1 MSSNDRLNKIILAA
15 SAIGSL
21 KKETRIG
28 AITPKR
34 VGVILDRLLSLIYG
48 QDITTGGENAGDIED
63 DDTLLSDLINKVSVD
78 TENMLLKY
86 QESENEVYVCPVE
99 MLSVPSAPSY
109 SESTTITTVNNSKTI
124 NITNNT
130 EGAVVL
136 YCITSNGD
144 EPDDPDRIE
153 NPSTG
158 TGITLQGIQSSE
170 TMTYKIKAI
179 AKYRGLFSAT
189 LNLTIT
195 TYRKVKTPSIEV
207 PDTNEYDIART
218 VTLSC
223 DTDDAAIYYTTDGTA
238 PYYNDSEDKNGTL
251 YTAPIPFSVNA
262 KNMPATKSV
271 KAIAVK
277 GNWVSSEVKSETSIK
292 LGAKRAYIGFSTK
305 SMLER
310 QADIEGLQQEIKG
323 TTPSLN
329 TLYTITQNTGGANG
343 YIWIC
348 CVGEITP
355 SKVFA
360 SADAVIDMGF
370 ESKGQVSGWN
380 CYRIGNVV
388 NETSTT
394 LIIKS

>member
-1 MSSNDRLNKIILAA
+1 MSNDRLSKIIIAA

-63 DDTLLSDLINKVSVD
+63 DDTILSDLINKVSVD

-86 QESENEVYVCPVE
+86 KESENEVYVCPVE

-109 SESTTITTVNNSKTI
+109 SGSATITTVDNSKTI

-170 TMTYKIKAI
+170 TKTYKIKAI

-195 TYRKVKTPSIEV
+195 TYRKVKTPSIV
-207 PDTNEYDIART
+207 ADADEYGISRN

-223 DTDDAAIYYTTDGTA
+223 ATDGAAIYYTTDGTT

-262 KNMPATKSV
+262 KNTPTTKSV

-277 GNWVSSEVKSETSIK
+277 DNWVLSEVKSESSIK

-305 SMLER
+305 SMLES
-310 QADIEGLQQEIKG
+310 QSDIEGLQEEING

-329 TLYTITQNTGGANG
+329 TYYTITQNTGGAKG

-348 CVGEITP
+348 CVGEINTA
-355 SKVFA
+355 KVLA
-360 SADAVIDMGF
+360 SADAHFDMGF
-370 ESKGQVSGWN
+370 ELKGQVAEWN
-380 CYRIGNVV
+380 CYRIGSAV

>member
-1 MSSNDRLNKIILAA
+1 MSNDRLNNIIIAA
-15 SAIGSL
+15 SAISSL
-21 KKETRIG
+21 KKENRIG

-34 VGVILDRLLSLIYG
+34 VGDIFDRLLSLIY
-48 QDITTGGENAGDIED
+48 DNDTTTGSENTGDTED
-63 DDTLLSDLINKVSVD
+63 DESLISDILNKVSVD
-78 TENMLLKY
+78 TDNMLLKY
-86 QESENEVYVCPVE
+86 KENENEVYVCPVE
-99 MLSVPSAPSY
+99 MLSVPSAPTY
-109 SESTTITTVNNSKTI
+109 SGSTSITTVDSSKTI

-158 TGITLQGIQSSE
+158 TGITLQGIQSSK
-170 TMTYKIKAI
+170 TKTYKIKAI

-189 LNLTIT
+189 LHLTIT
-195 TYRKVKTPSIEV
+195 TYRKVKTPSIV
-207 PDTNEYDIART
+207 VDADEYSTSRN

-223 DTDDAAIYYTTDGTA
+223 DTDDAVIYYTTDGTT

-262 KNMPATKSV
+262 KNMPDTKSV
-271 KAIAVK
+271 NAIAVLD
-277 GNWVSSEVKSETSIK
+277 NWVSSEVRSETSIK

-305 SMLER
+305 SMLES
-310 QADIEGLQQEIKG
+310 QSDIEGLQREINS

-348 CVGEITP
+348 CVGTINP
-355 SKVFA
+355 AKVFA

-370 ESKGQVSGWN
+370 ESKGQVEGWN

>member
-48 QDITTGGENAGDIED
+48 QDITTGGDNTGDIED

-195 TYRKVKTPSIEV
+195 TYRKVKTPSIV
-207 PDTNEYDIART
+207 ADSNEYSTSRN

-223 DTDDAAIYYTTDGTA
+223 DTRGASIYYTTDGND
-238 PYYNDSEDKNGTL
+238 PYYNDSEDKRGTL
-251 YTAPIPFSVNA
+251 YTAPIQFSVNA

-271 KAIAVK
+271 KAIAVLD
-277 GNWVSSEVKSETSIK
+277 NWVSSEVKSETSIK

-305 SMLER
+305 SMLESKS
-310 QADIEGLQQEIKG
+310 DIEGLQQEING

-348 CVGEITP
+348 CIGTINP
-355 SKVFA
+355 SKVYA

-370 ESKGQVSGWN
+370 ESKGQVADWN
-380 CYRIGNVV
+380 CYRIGSIV

>member
-1 MSSNDRLNKIILAA
+1 MSNNDRLNKIILAA

-86 QESENEVYVCPVE
+86 KESENEVYVCPVE
-99 MLSVPSAPSY
+99 MLTVPSAPSY
-109 SESTTITTVNNSKTI
+109 SGSATITTVDNSKTI

-170 TMTYKIKAI
+170 TKTYKIKAI

-195 TYRKVKTPSIEV
+195 TYRKVKTPSIVADE
-207 PDTNEYDIART
+207 DEYSISRN

-223 DTDDAAIYYTTDGTA
+223 NTDDAAIYYTTDGTT

-251 YTAPIPFSVNA
+251 YTAPIPFSTT
-262 KNMPATKSV
+262 KNTPVTKSV
-271 KAIAVK
+271 KAIAVLD
-277 GNWVSSEVKSETSIK
+277 NWVSSEVKSESSIK

-305 SMLER
+305 SMLES
-310 QADIEGLQQEIKG
+310 QSDIEGLQKEING

-348 CVGEITP
+348 CVGTINP

-370 ESKGQVSGWN
+370 ESKGQVAGWN